1 MWSENQGRTW
11 WSAGLWAKRANHRG
25 ARSRKESRRAVSAR
39 DEDLQEEEL
48 EDDEVTVDEDDEEAL
63 AQAGDEEESE
73 EASLEELL
81 SQRAA
86 ARRGTDESDDDD
98 DIMALAS
105 EKEPAV
111 LEPLPI
117 TVIPIK
123 DRKEFVCNRC
133 HLVKARVQLADE
145 ERGLCRDC
153 V

>member
-1 MWSENQGRTW
+1 M
-11 WSAGLWAKRANHRG
+11 
-25 ARSRKESRRAVSAR
+25 SAR
-39 DEDLQEEEL
+39 DEDLQAEEIEEE
-48 EDDEVTVDEDDEEAL
+48 EDDDDVTVDDDDEEAL
-63 AQAGDEEESE
+63 AQAAGEEEDSE

-105 EKEPAV
+105 EKDNMP
-111 LEPLPI
+111 LGPLPT

-133 HLVKARVQLADE
+133 HLVKARVQLADAD
-145 ERGLCRDC
+145 RGLCRDC

>member
-1 MWSENQGRTW
+1 
-11 WSAGLWAKRANHRG
+11 
-25 ARSRKESRRAVSAR
+25 VSAR
-39 DEDLQEEEL
+39 DEDLKAEDLEEE
-48 EDDEVTVDEDDEEAL
+48 EDDDVTVDDEEAL
-63 AQAGDEEESE
+63 AATGDEEESE

-86 ARRGTDESDDDD
+86 ARRGTDESDDDE

-105 EKEPAV
+105 EKEPIA
-111 LEPLPI
+111 LEPLPT
-117 TVIPIK
+117 TVIPIE

-133 HLVKARVQLADE
+133 HLVKARVQLADA

>member
-1 MWSENQGRTW
+1 M
-11 WSAGLWAKRANHRG
+11 
-25 ARSRKESRRAVSAR
+25 SAR
-39 DEDLQEEEL
+39 DEDLQDAELEEE
-48 EDDEVTVDEDDEEAL
+48 DDDDVTVDDDDEEAL
-63 AQAGDEEESE
+63 AQAAGDDDDESD

-86 ARRGTDESDDDD
+86 ARRGTDESEDDD

-105 EKEPAV
+105 EKEPIA
-111 LEPLPI
+111 LEPLP
-117 TVIPIK
+117 TKVIPIK

>member
-1 MWSENQGRTW
+1 M
-11 WSAGLWAKRANHRG
+11 
-25 ARSRKESRRAVSAR
+25 SAR
-39 DEDLQEEEL
+39 DEDLHEEL
-48 EDDEVTVDEDDEEAL
+48 EEDDDEEVTVDEDDEAVL
-63 AQAGDEEESE
+63 AQAGDDEDAEES
-73 EASLEELL
+73 SLEELL

-105 EKEPAV
+105 EKEPIA
-111 LEPLPI
+111 LEPLPVK
-117 TVIPIK
+117 VIPIK

>member
-1 MWSENQGRTW
+1 
-11 WSAGLWAKRANHRG
+11 
-25 ARSRKESRRAVSAR
+25 VSAR
-39 DEDLQEEEL
+39 DEDLQDAEIEEED
-48 EDDEVTVDEDDEEAL
+48 DDEVTVDEDDEEAL
-63 AQAGDEEESE
+63 AQSAGDDEDSE

-105 EKEPAV
+105 EKDTIP
-111 LEPLPI
+111 LEPLP
-117 TVIPIK
+117 TKVIPIK

-133 HLVKARVQLADE
+133 HLVKARVQLADAD
-145 ERGLCRDC
+145 RGLCRDC

>member
-1 MWSENQGRTW
+1 VEVGRNPREGIEQTVQLDYE
-11 WSAGLWAKRANHRG
+11 GRG
-25 ARSRKESRRAVSAR
+25 HVSAK
-39 DEDLQEEEL
+39 DEDLKAEEL
-48 EDDEVTVDEDDEEAL
+48 DGEDDDDDLDVDVDDEEAL
-63 AQAGDEEESE
+63 AQAAGEEEDSE

-86 ARRGTDESDDDD
+86 ARRGTDDSEDDD

-105 EKEPAV
+105 EKEPTS
-111 LEPLPI
+111 LEPLPT

>member
-1 MWSENQGRTW
+1 
-11 WSAGLWAKRANHRG
+11 
-25 ARSRKESRRAVSAR
+25 VSAR
-39 DEDLQEEEL
+39 DEDLKAEDLEEE
-48 EDDEVTVDEDDEEAL
+48 EDDDVTVDDEDEEAL
-63 AQAGDEEESE
+63 AATGDEEESE

-86 ARRGTDESDDDD
+86 ARRGTDESDDDE

-105 EKEPAV
+105 EKEPIA
-111 LEPLPI
+111 LEPLPT
-117 TVIPIK
+117 TVIPIE

-133 HLVKARVQLADE
+133 HLVKARVQLADA

>member
-1 MWSENQGRTW
+1 VVQPRENEVGT
-11 WSAGLWAKRANHRG
+11 
-25 ARSRKESRRAVSAR
+25 VSAR

-48 EDDEVTVDEDDEEAL
+48 EEEDDDDVTVDEEDEEAL
-63 AQAGDEEESE
+63 AQSAGDDEDSE

-105 EKEPAV
+105 EKEPTG
-111 LEPLPI
+111 LEPLP
-117 TVIPIK
+117 TKVIPIK

-133 HLVKARVQLADE
+133 HLVKARVQLADA